1 MKSTL
6 LMSCVLWGVVSGVSA
21 RSASAFQIPGV
32 DVFQDN
38 ASGSTCDLVNA
49 TSDNHDAIQLV
60 VLSATDTE
68 PRQLALVTGQDVTLG
83 DSLVDTDNYVY
94 FGGSPFGRIAFLED
108 GDGNSTLWWVDA
120 FDNAIGLDPTT
131 YDPFTTQDS
140 PLDFVSAGC
149 DACQYWDNDVDC
161 PGSPETTR
169 ITVQP
174 QGGTFC
180 IGKNITLAIQA
191 VGRHIADYQW
201 YKNGVILVGETDNAL
216 LLTNVDEND
225 QAYYQCL
232 VIDDDAGITES
243 DSVSI
248 IITDCS
254 GTPTTPGLNLC
265 GASIVPASLVGL
277 VTLFALQPLT
287 RRRRRGN

>member
-6 LMSCVLWGVVSGVSA
+6 LTSCAFAVAATLA
-21 RSASAFQIPGV
+21 PRAANAFQIPGV

-49 TSDNHDAIQLV
+49 TSENHEAIQLV

-83 DSLVDTDNYVY
+83 DSLVDTDNSVY

-120 FDNAIGLDPTT
+120 FDNVIGLDPTT

-161 PGSPETTR
+161 PGSPEQTQIVT
-169 ITVQP
+169 QP
-174 QGGTFC
+174 QGGTIC
-180 IGKNITLAIQA
+180 IGNNATLAIQA

-201 YKNGVILVGETDNAL
+201 YKNGVILVGETDNVL
-216 LLTNVDEND
+216 VLTKVDEND

-232 VIDDDAGITES
+232 VIDDDGGITES
-243 DSVSI
+243 DSVSV

-254 GTPTTPGLNLC
+254 GTSTTPGLNLC
-265 GASIVPASLVGL
+265 GASIFPSSLVGL
-277 VTLFALQPLT
+277 ATLFALKPLS